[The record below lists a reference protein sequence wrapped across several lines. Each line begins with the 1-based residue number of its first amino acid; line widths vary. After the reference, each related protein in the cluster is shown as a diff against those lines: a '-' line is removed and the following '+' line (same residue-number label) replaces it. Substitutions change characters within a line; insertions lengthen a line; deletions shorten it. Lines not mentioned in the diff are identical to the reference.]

1 VTLRVLARNGLREV
15 NMANYD
21 KIPFKNR
28 DIDFFGG
35 KKKKIRNMR
44 QEGQYVE
51 LKPGEQS
58 THLMYHQG
66 KEVFPSIFPKDKNTK
81 SHDPKDWIDLPN
93 KEAAYNE
100 AKKRGEVVRFAT
112 NKRAEK
118 IGMGAWKQGEA
129 RKEAMQNYRQLKK
142 AKNGSK

>member
-1 VTLRVLARNGLREV
+1 
-15 NMANYD
+15 MANYD

-66 KEVFPSIFPKDKNTK
+66 KEVFPSVFPKDKNTK
-81 SHDPKDWIDLPN
+81 YIFESPDGGKT
-93 KEAAYNE
+93 
-100 AKKRGEVVRFAT
+100 V
-112 NKRAEK
+112 
-118 IGMGAWKQGEA
+118 
-129 RKEAMQNYRQLKK
+129 YRREFRQPHNTRELI
-142 AKNGSK
+142 SKTQE